1 MRLLITLFIL
11 VYTTISFSQDD
22 FVEKV
27 NTAKKSLRGQLDTLE
42 YDGTKVTY
50 FKYRDQTYYKGV
62 QIPVFLRDN
71 YHFLISGGA
80 AEDKV
85 SVQIYDK
92 PPESNNRLLLYEIR
106 NISEDEEIIDIN
118 KLRERMAFYGKTPE
132 TLRSVFI
139 DYEIKKSRS
148 DRGAMVLVLGY

>member
-1 MRLLITLFIL
+1 MKLLITLLVL
-11 VYTTISFSQDD
+11 VYTTAVFSQDD
-22 FVEKV
+22 FIEKV
-27 NTAKKSLRGQLDTLE
+27 NTAKKSLKDQLDTLE

-50 FKYRDQTYYKGV
+50 FKYRKQTYFKGV
-62 QIPVFLRDN
+62 QVPVFLRDN

-92 PPESNNRLLLYEIR
+92 PPESDNRLLLYEIR
-106 NISEDEEIIDIN
+106 NISKDEEIIDIN
-118 KLRERMAFYGKTPE
+118 KLRERMVFYGKAPE